1 MSETAPP
8 SMRPY
13 GRQAFLCFH
22 GNCSAPE
29 EVLTLHQRFMALARE
44 YDLTKLRNPQRVKC
58 TLADCLGVCAGGPIL
73 VVYPEGI
80 WYHHVDLDS
89 LERIFHQHIVG
100 GQPVE
105 ELVFHRLYPK
115 SEEPAYAPDVRGDM
129 PFHELSEPGAPEPED
144 APEEEE
150 PYDSSIDMELAS
162 LADTPDQAPPDPERH
177 VIRSTRRQAAYLR
190 KKARAN
196 REKGLIIVNTGTGKG
211 KTTAALGL
219 AFRALGQELRVGI
232 VQFIKGAIPTGEAAL
247 VKQLNLPIDMFTL
260 GDGFTWNTQNRE
272 QDVETAR
279 QAWEQAVA
287 LLHDPAYD
295 LIILDELNI
304 VLRYDYLPLETVLE
318 TLRQKRE
325 MLHVVITGRHAHKA
339 LVELADLVTEMKPVK
354 HPYKA
359 GIRAQKG
366 VEF

>member
-1 MSETAPP
+1 MDSE
-8 SMRPY
+8 
-13 GRQAFLCFH
+13 
-22 GNCSAPE
+22 
-29 EVLTLHQRFMALARE
+29 
-44 YDLTKLRNPQRVKC
+44 
-58 TLADCLGVCAGGPIL
+58 
-73 VVYPEGI
+73 
-80 WYHHVDLDS
+80 S
-89 LERIFHQHIVG
+89 LERIFYQHIVG
-100 GQPVE
+100 GEPVD

-129 PFHELSEPGAPEPED
+129 PFQEAPVSEAPMED
-144 APEEEE
+144 EE
-150 PYDSSIDMELAS
+150 PYDSSVEAELA
-162 LADTPDQAPPDPERH
+162 LMDETPDTDEPDAERH
-177 VIRSTRRQAAYLR
+177 VIRATRRQAAYLR

-219 AFRALGQELRVGI
+219 AFRALGQDLRVGI

-247 VKQLNLPIDMFTL
+247 VKQLNLPIDMFTM

-272 QDVETAR
+272 QDIATAR
-279 QAWEQAVA
+279 QAWAQAVA
-287 LLHDPAYD
+287 ILRDPAYD
-295 LIILDELNI
+295 VIILDELNI
-304 VLRYDYLPLETVLE
+304 VLRYGYIPLETVLE
-318 TLRQKRE
+318 ELRQKRD
-325 MLHVVITGRHAHKA
+325 MLHVVITGRHANQA